1 MCPGIPVLIFVKSE
15 RIKTIEARL
24 DSLEEERQVLA
35 DELVRLQAEV
45 PPASAQEATAPYFN
59 DPAPETPTEKAD
71 LFLKLFRAR
80 ESVYPKLW
88 ENPKTGKKGYAP
100 ACRNEWVRNICK
112 KPQIKCSEC
121 SHQAFPTLD
130 RDAVLNHLRGRHTIG
145 TYAVREDNSCVFLA
159 ADFDGAGWQ
168 KDLLAYKDAAKFLG
182 VQVSIE
188 RSRSGN
194 GAHGWIFFAEPVPA
208 VLARRM
214 GTIIVSKACAQNP
227 TMSLATYDR
236 FFPNQDILPQGGFG
250 NLIALPLQHKPRQKG
265 NTVFLDAAL
274 SPIPDPWRHLS
285 EVRAVTR
292 QALDG
297 IVETLLPSLHSS
309 VMIAEENFALSYDD
323 KALDLIPSTI
333 SKGLVSG
340 EIRILHKAQLEI
352 SMAGLPS
359 ALVAALKRLATFP
372 NPKFYELQRL
382 RFPTYNTPRFIFC
395 GEIHP
400 NKLVLPRGILEE
412 AHKLIEK
419 AGGSS
424 IVDDF
429 RRSCESTSFKFQGK
443 LMPPQ
448 RKAVKACAIH
458 EHGVLV
464 APPGAGKTVMGCALI
479 AKRRVRTLILTH
491 RRPLLEQWK
500 SQVMRFLG
508 LKKKEIG
515 LLSKKGSTRN
525 CSIDMGMLQTLVKM
539 ENASEILSQYG
550 HIVID
555 ECHHV
560 PAVSFEAVLKACSAR
575 YILGLT
581 ATPVRKDGLQ
591 KILFMQCGPVRH
603 EIKDQPDSQVARR
616 VLVRPTSFTVTHESE
631 RPPIHLVW
639 EALVNDMDRTGLIVQ
654 DIFDSVMEGRRSL
667 VLSDRKTHLT
677 AIQQQLEI
685 KFSSQEAIVFR
696 LDSDSGKKERLRI
709 LSEIERCLSQGQKFV
724 LLATSSLIGEGF
736 DLPQLDT
743 LFLAMPLSF
752 KGRLVQYAGRLHRPF
767 EGKRDVL
774 IYDYIEPA
782 NILTM
787 SMHRKRLSAY
797 RQMGYRI
804 ESLIGEAEHP
814 LFFTSSQAS

>member
-1 MCPGIPVLIFVKSE
+1 MSISHIAKL
-15 RIKTIEARL
+15 EARL
-24 DSLEEERQVLA
+24 AVIDTERQKLSEELERLKEDAVSSKPQEPA
-35 DELVRLQAEV
+35 DQNGNNSL
-45 PPASAQEATAPYFN
+45 SYTA
-59 DPAPETPTEKAD
+59 TEKAD

-100 ACRNEWVRNICK
+100 ACRNEWIRGICE
-112 KPQIKCSEC
+112 KPKVKCSEC
-121 SHQAFPTLD
+121 THQNFPPLD
-130 RDAVLNHLRGRHTIG
+130 REAVLDHLRGRQTIG
-145 TYAVREDNSCVFLA
+145 TYAICEDNMCVFLA

-168 KDLLAYKDAAKFLG
+168 KDILAYKRAAESMAIH
-182 VQVSIE
+182 VSIE

-194 GAHGWIFFAEPVPA
+194 GAHAWIFFAEHVPA
-208 VLARRM
+208 ILARHL
-214 GTIIVSKACAQNP
+214 GTIIVSKACAQHP

-265 NTVFLDAAL
+265 NTLFLDNAL
-274 SPIPDPWRHLS
+274 SPFPDPWQHLT
-285 EVRAVTR
+285 EVRTLTR
-292 QALDG
+292 HELDA
-297 IVETLLPSLHSS
+297 IIKTILPSLSS
-309 VMIAEENFALSYDD
+309 SAVPQEENFSLSCDE
-323 KALDLIPSTI
+323 KALDLISSTVPKNLI
-333 SKGLVSG
+333 SG
-340 EIRILHKAQLEI
+340 EIIIRHKAQLEI
-352 SMAGLPS
+352 PTTGLPA
-359 ALVAALKRLATFP
+359 ALIAALKRLATFA

-400 NKLVLPRGILEE
+400 DKLILPRGVLEE
-412 AHKLIEK
+412 VQKLIEK
-419 AGGSS
+419 AGGKLV
-424 IVDDF
+424 IEDA
-429 RRSCESTSFKFQGK
+429 RPPCEIASLKFEGE
-443 LMPPQ
+443 LMSLQ
-448 RKAVKACAIH
+448 NKAIKVCAAH
-458 EHGVLV
+458 EYGVLV

-479 AKRRVRTLILTH
+479 AHRRTRTLILTH

-500 SQVMRFLG
+500 SQLIRFLG

-515 LLSKKGSTRN
+515 ILSNKRAVQN
-525 CSIDMGMLQTLVKM
+525 RIIDMGMLQTLVKM
-539 ENASEILSQYG
+539 ENAAEILSRYG

-603 EIKDQPDSQVARR
+603 EIKDQHDGQIERR
-616 VLVRPTSFTVTHESE
+616 VLIRPTSFRIVHESE

-639 EALVNDMDRTGLIVQ
+639 EALVNDTERTTLIVE
-654 DIFDSVMEGRRSL
+654 DVFDAATKGRRAL

-677 AIQQQLEI
+677 AIQQQLAA
-685 KFSSQEAIVFR
+685 KFTGQETVVFR
-696 LDSDSGKKERLRI
+696 LDSDTGRKECLRV
-709 LSEIERCLSQGQKFV
+709 LLEIEGRLIRSQKFI

-752 KGRLVQYAGRLHRPF
+752 KGRLVQYAGRLHRPC

-774 IYDYIEPA
+774 IYDYIEPS
-782 NILTM
+782 NTLTM
-787 SMHRKRLSAY
+787 SMHRKRLTAY
-797 RQMGYRI
+797 RQMGYRV
-804 ESLIGEAEHP
+804 EGSVNADEHP
-814 LFFTSSQAS
+814 LLSFNGT